1 MMNPIA
7 FNLFGVS
14 VRWYGVIITLGIL
27 ISGYIAI
34 LNAKRVNIKAD
45 DITDYMLIAMP
56 FCIIGA
62 RLYYV
67 FFQWEYYKGDIF
79 KIINTREGGLAIHG
93 GIIAGIL
100 VAYFYCKRRK
110 LKFLEFFDI
119 ICVSIPLGQSIGRWG
134 NFTNSEAYGTPTFLY
149 ESLWNFMLFIFLM
162 RLFRHKKFD
171 GQIISLYL
179 IIYSVGRFFIEYLRT
194 DALMIMGL
202 RTAQITSIILI
213 LSGACLYLFCKKR
226 KRD

>member
-1 MMNPIA
+1 MNPVA

-14 VRWYGVIITLGIL
+14 VRWYGVIITIGIL

-34 LNAKRVNIKAD
+34 LNAKRVNIKSD

-67 FFQWEYYKGDIF
+67 FFQWEYYKGDIL

-100 VAYFYCKRRK
+100 VAYFYCKKRK
-110 LKFLEFFDI
+110 LKL
-119 ICVSIPLGQSIGRWG
+119 
-134 NFTNSEAYGTPTFLY
+134 
-149 ESLWNFMLFIFLM
+149 
-162 RLFRHKKFD
+162 
-171 GQIISLYL
+171 
-179 IIYSVGRFFIEYLRT
+179 
-194 DALMIMGL
+194 
-202 RTAQITSIILI
+202 
-213 LSGACLYLFCKKR
+213 
-226 KRD
+226 